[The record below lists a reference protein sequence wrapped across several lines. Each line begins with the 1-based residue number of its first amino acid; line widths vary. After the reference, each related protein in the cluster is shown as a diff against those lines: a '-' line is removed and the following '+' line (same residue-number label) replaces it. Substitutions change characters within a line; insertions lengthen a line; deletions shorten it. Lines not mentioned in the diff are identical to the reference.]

1 MASTAVMTAT
11 DDNFEQTVLQS
22 NVPVLVDFWASW
34 CAPCLAIGPHIDA
47 LAQDFQ
53 GALRVAKLNVDENQQ
68 VARTYGVR
76 SIPTLLIFHKG
87 KVIGDWLGNASKAK
101 LEQFVRD
108 TLAKV
113 A

>member
-53 GALRVAKLNVDENQQ
+53 GALRVAKLNVDENQET
-68 VARTYGVR
+68 ARSYDVR

-87 KVIGDWLGNASKAK
+87 KVIGNWLGNASKAK

-108 TLAKV
+108 TLSKV
-113 A
+113 G